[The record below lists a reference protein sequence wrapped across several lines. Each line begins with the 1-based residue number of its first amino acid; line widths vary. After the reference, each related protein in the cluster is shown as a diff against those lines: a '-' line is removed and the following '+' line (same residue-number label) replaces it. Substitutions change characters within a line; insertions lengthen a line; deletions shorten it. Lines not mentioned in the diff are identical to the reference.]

1 MLGQLEINILKDI
14 VKQYEESIDGIYD
27 TDNATQKDYNRCEL
41 IKNSLTNAQYEYNE
55 LKGQYT
61 EMKKEELLKK
71 GGSYTVFITEFKFDI
86 ETQTSKEFKYSVDL
100 LAMNV
105 KDAVCHM
112 TNIARQRFV
121 NHFKIDSVVSLRKLE
136 SA

>member
-27 TDNATQKDYNRCEL
+27 TENAKQKDYNRCEF
-41 IKNSLTNAQYEYNE
+41 IKGSLTNAENEYNE
-55 LKGQYT
+55 LKGQYF
-61 EMKKEELLKK
+61 EMTKEELLKK
-71 GGSYTVFITEFKFDI
+71 GGSYRVFITEFKFDT

-112 TNIARQRFV
+112 TNISRQRFH
-121 NHFKIDSVVSLRKLE
+121 NHFKIDSVISLRKSE